1 MNRYEQ
7 HLIRVYLQ
15 AETDII
21 NEIARLREQG
31 LIDYHAVAA
40 LERVQKILRQLKAQ
54 NWEYVPKMIEREFY
68 VSHPEARIIPYL
80 GGTEPV
86 EKHIQGYAN
95 ALRLTSA
102 QTHTVELLTRQL
114 MVELD
119 DACDYVQN
127 NLQNILLG
135 PQNEYRQAAV
145 SAVRRQEAS
154 SLQTAR
160 KEFLDTLAR
169 DGVSCF
175 EDKMGREWRLSSYGA
190 MVIRTT
196 AAQAQTLSILTQNET
211 WDLYQISTI
220 GSTCPVCAP
229 LEGRVYSKSGN
240 DPDFP
245 PLAEAYGLIDPSGPV
260 TLDNTWL
267 CIHPCCL
274 HSLHRYT
281 LEGKTPEE
289 IERIKRFSSFTTNP
303 RENDPRTDAQI
314 KAYRDHIKAREKF
327 DRDYKQW
334 ERYRERIPDLVPK
347 TFATFM
353 KHKTLQDDKYKA
365 WMAAYRAAA
374 A

>member
-1 MNRYEQ
+1 MNRFESY
-7 HLIRVYLQ
+7 LIKVYLQ

-21 NEIARLREQG
+21 NEIARLREKG

-40 LERVQKILRQLKAQ
+40 LDRVQKILRTLKAQ

-68 VSHPEARIIPYL
+68 VSHPEARVVPYI
-80 GGTEPV
+80 GGMEPV

-95 ALRLTSA
+95 ALRLTST

-114 MVELD
+114 MIELD
-119 DACDYVQN
+119 DACDYVER
-127 NLQNILLG
+127 NLQNILIG

-145 SAVRRQEAS
+145 SAVRREEAS

-160 KEFLDTLAR
+160 KEFLDTLAQE
-169 DGVSCF
+169 GVTCF
-175 EDKMGREWRLSSYGA
+175 EDKLGREWRLSSYGA

-196 AAQAQTLSILTQNET
+196 AAQAQNLSILTQNEA

-240 DPDFP
+240 NPDFP
-245 PLAEAYGLIDPSGPV
+245 PLAEAYGLIDPSGPT

-267 CIHPCCL
+267 CIHPNCL
-274 HSLHRYT
+274 HVIKRYT

-289 IERIKRFSSFTTNP
+289 IERIKRFSSFKTNP
-303 RENDPRTDAQI
+303 KENDPRTDAQI

-334 ERYRERIPDLVPK
+334 ERYRERIPDIVPK

-353 KHKTLQDDKYKA
+353 KHKTLNDDKYKA